1 MDFILDNSDVRIHN
15 IHNVYDVHS
24 ENPEYKE
31 ILIWDFKI

>member
-15 IHNVYDVHS
+15 IHDVYDVHY

-31 ILIWDFKI
+31 ILLWDFKI